1 MEPNDRKIY
10 WILTLLSLAGYTW
23 LGYHLVWPNH
33 TAVTVCM
40 FKNITGLPCPSCG
53 ITRSVLSLMQG
64 DLYHAWMINPLGI
77 IAALML
83 VAIPIWMA
91 IDIVTARISLAL
103 AFRSAEEKIRTQKII
118 YIPLILLMAV
128 NWGWNILKDL

>member
-23 LGYHLVWPNH
+23 LGYHIVWHNH